1 MFHQGVTCSDCHN
14 PHSLKLKTSGP
25 NAASSTV
32 CMQCHAA
39 AKYTAP
45 AHHHH
50 KPGSAGSD
58 CLACHM
64 PTQTYMGVDVRR
76 DHSFRVPRPDQ
87 SVSLGTPNACTACHT
102 GKPASW
108 AAAAVRG
115 WLGRDA
121 RGFQTF
127 APALVAARGS
137 APNAE
142 AGLLALLDDP
152 LQPAVVRATAAEELG
167 AWLSP
172 VSVQALA
179 RALNDVDPQ
188 VRAGALAGLENLP
201 LEQRWQLTAPLLHD
215 EVRAL
220 RIEAAGQLAGVPP
233 EQMTPQQRADMTRA
247 AAEYLA
253 AQQQNADTP
262 EGLANLGNFH
272 AARGELARAEA
283 DYQAA
288 IQLDPDWIPAYVNLA
303 DLLRRMQRE
312 PDAER
317 TLRAGLK
324 RQPDAAALHFSLG
337 LLQVRAKQMDAAL
350 ASLRQAATLEP
361 DNAHYSYVLVV
372 ALHSAGRTRDAQT
385 VLGQALKRLPGAR
398 GLLELKGQLAATP

>member
-1 MFHQGVTCSDCHN
+1 MDTHLPATLPRGLYHADGQIQDEVYEYGSFRQSKMFHQGVTCSDCHN
-14 PHSLKLKTSGP
+14 PHSLKLKAKG
-25 NAASSTV
+25 STV

-39 AKYTAP
+39 VKYTAP

-50 KPGSAGSD
+50 KAGSAGSD

-64 PTQTYMGVDVRR
+64 PTKTYMGVDVRH

-102 GKPASW
+102 DKPASW

-127 APALVAARGS
+127 APALAAARAS

-179 RALNDVDPQ
+179 RALNDPDPL
-188 VRAGALAGLENLP
+188 VRGGALAGIASLP
-201 LEQRWQLTAPLLHD
+201 LEQRWQLAAPLLHD
-215 EVRAL
+215 DVRAL
-220 RIEAAGQLAGVPP
+220 RIEAAGQLAGVPADR
-233 EQMTPQQRADMTRA
+233 MTPEQRADMERA
-247 AAEYLA
+247 SAEFLA
-253 AQQQNADTP
+253 AQNRMPTRRKGWAISATSMPRAASSRWPKRPINRQSSSTP
-262 EGLANLGNFH
+262 TGC
-272 AARGELARAEA
+272 
-283 DYQAA
+283 
-288 IQLDPDWIPAYVNLA
+288 
-303 DLLRRMQRE
+303 RRM
-312 PDAER
+312 R
-317 TLRAGLK
+317 TW
-324 RQPDAAALHFSLG
+324 P
-337 LLQVRAKQMDAAL
+337 
-350 ASLRQAATLEP
+350 TCC
-361 DNAHYSYVLVV
+361 
-372 ALHSAGRTRDAQT
+372 
-385 VLGQALKRLPGAR
+385 AR
-398 GLLELKGQLAATP
+398 CSATPKPNRRCAPDSSVSPMPLRCISAWGCCRCARSR